1 MPYEV
6 VRNPVHTNLPVV
18 AGRFLVVLAAL
29 LFAAFT
35 RADEYDDLR
44 LKWRDTIVGT
54 GYDTADPNVASRLT
68 SIANAANSNWSSMD
82 KSPTRTFLWP
92 DLASTTI
99 SIHINYSYQRLHSM
113 ALAYATP
120 GCSLHGN
127 ATLLADTI
135 SGLDW
140 MHANRYNATK
150 SIYDN
155 WYEFEIGSPIRLVDI
170 AVLLYDQLS
179 PTQISNYMGAVEKFT
194 PSATT
199 QAPGGTSGSFTG
211 SNRMLKIRIVAVR
224 GGVVKDAVKLAAA
237 RDAFSN
243 LFAYVTTGDGFYTDG
258 SFIQHLN
265 HPYTAAYGSGLLAS
279 MAPVMNWLSGSTW
292 AVTDPLQSNVFSW
305 VFDSYEPIIYN
316 GAALDLV
323 RGREAGRA
331 GDPQG
336 VGHTLMDSVLQIA
349 QFAPPAES
357 LRMKR
362 MVKEWALSDTV
373 RNFVS
378 GRPLSTLTAAN
389 NLMADISIVRR
400 GELIDHYT
408 FPEMDRVVRLGKG
421 FGFGL
426 SMCSTRIANFESIN
440 GNNLRGWFTGDG
452 MTTLYNGDLNQFGDD
467 TNCTIDAYRLPGVTA
482 DVTHSKLPNVS
493 ASIGPRAQGESTLSP
508 HPWVG
513 GAKLGNFG
521 AAGMQFKG
529 VGVTLTGKKSWFM
542 FDDEIV
548 CLGAGITSTDSR
560 PIETTVENR
569 KINGSNALTVNGT
582 AKSTALG
589 WNEAMAATSWAHLQG
604 NVSGSDIG
612 YYFPTAPTIRGV
624 RESRSASPSE
634 IDVSARTT
642 IETRSFLRL
651 GFEHGN
657 NPTGTTYQ
665 YVLLPGRNAKRTG
678 NYAAAPH
685 ITVLNNNANVQA
697 VRENT
702 LGITAANFWT
712 DNNYTYGGITSNKK
726 ACVLVRDD
734 GPFIDV
740 SVSDPTQLNTTGIDL
755 QIALNGGTLVSADS
769 GVTVTQSSPS
779 IMMTINTA
787 NSAGK
792 TFKARFYK
800 LTPEMVNLTPVADS
814 YVYDKADSVD
824 SNFGTQDK
832 IIVKKAGAG
841 FNRETFLRFDVP
853 PGSGVLLGA
862 TMKLYS
868 LVATTPGIHAV
879 AKVDDNTWT
888 ETGITWNNRP
898 AAGSPISTW
907 TPVLNT
913 TSSTD
918 VTSAIPPSGVVSF
931 KVHATTETSNG
942 IVNYASRENA
952 TAANRPQLSLA
963 YGHTPP
969 EVTLTSPSD
978 GDEINNSGAIT
989 ITADAVP
996 TDGAVTSVSF
1006 YHGATLLGT
1015 DATPPYSITTTLANG
1030 SHTLTAVATDSNSLS
1045 RTSLAHTI
1053 EAVQPPFIP
1062 AAITW
1067 DAGGS
1072 GNHWSMANN
1081 WSDDADPTGDMLT
1094 FNSTGTAA
1102 SGVTN
1107 TVDTSISIASLTY
1120 NQESATLQHTTA
1132 IDAGQTLAATGN
1144 FLLAGSAT
1152 ATTATN
1158 VSLTGATGTLTVGGA
1173 SFQVGQTTPTSGTNT
1188 ATLDMSGLGTF
1199 NANLGNS
1206 GIFRMGS
1213 SVGTGT
1219 FGATTTV
1226 KLAATSNIT
1235 ADVLGIGDRASRGG
1249 GHVLKLGSVSNQIN
1263 ANTISIGPNAG
1274 GGRGNG
1280 EISFETVTGTLIL
1293 RAADGEAAVTAMNL
1307 VNTSFGTSNNLTASA
1322 NFAAHSIDAKIDTL
1336 VMARRSSTGTVANAT
1351 ATLIFDTGTLEVGT
1365 LNLAENSQSLSTSG
1379 AILATMNIGGGNASF
1394 GAITMATSMGGAAT
1408 TTTAALNF
1416 TGGTTTVNGNIAR
1429 GGGNGTTATL
1439 ALNGPSA
1446 VLDMTGKNITNLTGI
1461 TYTAGLFQ
1469 NLGIVNTGMTL
1480 AGTGSRVFN
1489 QAAGISGEIQGT
1501 ITGTDVGLAKQGP
1514 GTLTLTGTNTYSGNT
1529 TIEQGILRVM
1539 TPNFA
1544 DASTVAIGIL
1554 ANPGAATL
1562 DLPNPG
1568 NDTVATLIIHGVVQA
1583 VGKTYGNA
1591 TSVFPVIATSA
1602 ITGPGTITVPPGP
1615 GTPYTDWAAS
1625 FLPGNDVSNPADD
1638 NDNDGLTNQQE
1649 FAFGLNPVDGA
1660 SVSPILVQLDK
1671 SHGTFTYQR
1680 RAGTGLSY
1688 RILTSTSLAA
1698 NSWTEDAAATQ
1709 SQIATSGGDN
1719 ETVVVTLT
1727 GAPLSA
1733 PKFFIRVAAE

>member
-1 MPYEV
+1 MPYEL

-44 LKWRDTIVGT
+44 LKWRDTIVGS
-54 GYDTADPNVASRLT
+54 GYDTADSTVISRLN

-82 KSPTRTFLWP
+82 KSPSRTFLWS
-92 DLASTTI
+92 DLASTTR
-99 SIHINYSYQRLHSM
+99 SIHINYSYQRLRSM

-140 MHANRYNATK
+140 MHANRYNPSK
-150 SIYDN
+150 IIYDN
-155 WYEFEIGSPIRLVDI
+155 WYEFEIGSPIQLVDI

-224 GGVVKDAVKLAAA
+224 GCVVKDAVKLAAA

-243 LFAYVTTGDGFYTDG
+243 LFAYVTTGDGFYADG

-336 VGHTLMDSVLQIA
+336 VGHTIMDSVLQIA

-373 RNFVS
+373 RNFVG
-378 GRPLSTLTAAN
+378 GRSLSTLTSAK
-389 NLMADISIVRR
+389 NLMADDSILRR

-408 FPEMDRVVRLGKG
+408 FPEMDRVVHLGKG

-482 DVTHSKLPNVS
+482 DVTHSKLPNVA
-493 ASIGPRAQGESTLSP
+493 ASVGPRAQGESTLSP

-513 GAKLGNFG
+513 GAKLGKFG

-569 KINGSNALTVNGT
+569 KISGSNVLTVNGT
-582 AKSTALG
+582 VKSAALG
-589 WNEAMAATSWAHLQG
+589 WNEAMASTNWAHLQG
-604 NVSGSDIG
+604 SVSNSDIG

-634 IDVSARTT
+634 IDVGASTT
-642 IETRSFLRL
+642 IETRNFLRL

-657 NPTGTTYQ
+657 NPTSTTYQ
-665 YVLLPGRNAKRTG
+665 YVMLPGRTAKRTG
-678 NYAAAPH
+678 NYAVAPH

-712 DNNYTYGGITSNKK
+712 DNTYTYGGITSNKK
-726 ACVLVRDD
+726 ASVLVRND

-740 SVSDPTQLNTTGIDL
+740 SVSDPTQLNTTGINL
-755 QIALNGGTLVSADS
+755 QIALNGGTLVSADA
-769 GVTVTQSSPS
+769 GVTVTQSSPT
-779 IMMTINTA
+779 ITMVINTA

-800 LTPEMVNLTPVADS
+800 LTPDVVNLTPVADS
-814 YVYDKADSVD
+814 YVYDRTDSVD
-824 SNFGTQDK
+824 LNFGTQDK
-832 IIVKKAGAG
+832 ILVKKAGAG
-841 FNRETFLRFDVP
+841 FNRESFLRFEIP
-853 PGSGVLLGA
+853 ETSGVLLGA
-862 TMKLYS
+862 GMRLYA
-868 LVATTPGIHAV
+868 LVAATPGVQAV
-879 AKVDDNTWT
+879 AKVGDDTWT
-888 ETGITWNNRP
+888 ETGITWNNKP
-898 AAGSPISTW
+898 AAGNPVSTW
-907 TPVLNT
+907 TPLANT
-913 TSSTD
+913 ASSTD
-918 VTSAIPPSGVVSF
+918 VTNAIPASGPVSF
-931 KVHATTETSNG
+931 KVYAITETSNG
-942 IVNYASRENA
+942 IINYASRENA

-978 GDEINNSGAIT
+978 GDEINNSGPIT

-996 TDGAVTSVSF
+996 TDGTVTSVSF
-1006 YHGATLLGT
+1006 YNGATLIGMDT
-1015 DATPPYSITTTLANG
+1015 TAPYSVTAILANG
-1030 SHTLTAVATDSNSLS
+1030 SHTLTAVAVDSNSLI

-1053 EAVQPPFIP
+1053 EAVQPPFVP
-1062 AAITW
+1062 TAITW

-1072 GNHWSMANN
+1072 GTHWSTAHN

-1094 FNSTGTAA
+1094 FNAVGTAA

-1107 TVDTSISIASLTY
+1107 TVNTSISIASLTY
-1120 NQESATLQHTTA
+1120 NHESATLQHTTA
-1132 IDAGQTLAATGN
+1132 IDAGQILTVAGN
-1144 FLLAGSAT
+1144 FLLAGSAD

-1158 VSLTGATGTLTVGGA
+1158 VRLTGATGTLTVGGT
-1173 SFQVGQTTPTSGTNT
+1173 SFQVGQTAPESPSNTTSI
-1188 ATLDMSGLGTF
+1188 LDMSGLGTL
-1199 NANLGNS
+1199 NADLGNA
-1206 GIFRMGS
+1206 GVFRMGS
-1213 SVGTGT
+1213 SIGSST
-1219 FGATTTV
+1219 FGPTTTV

-1235 ADVLGIGDRASRGG
+1235 ADVLGVGDRASRGG
-1249 GHVLKLGSVSNQIN
+1249 GHVLKLGSV
-1263 ANTISIGPNAG
+1263 ANNIHANSISIGPNAS

-1280 EISFETVTGTLIL
+1280 DISFESSTGTLKL
-1293 RAADGEAAVTAMNL
+1293 RAADGTSPVNALNL
-1307 VNTSFGTSNNLTASA
+1307 INTSFGTSNNLTATA
-1322 NFAAHSIDAKIDTL
+1322 NFAAHALDAKIDTL
-1336 VMARRSSTGTVANAT
+1336 VMARRNSTGAVANAT
-1351 ATLIFDTGTLEVGT
+1351 ATLTFDTGTLEVGT
-1365 LNLAENSQSLSTSG
+1365 LHMAINVQPVSSSG
-1379 AILATMNIGGGNASF
+1379 AILATMNIGGGNASL
-1394 GAITMATSMGGAAT
+1394 GVITMATSSGGAGS
-1408 TTTAALNF
+1408 TTTAVLNLS
-1416 TGGTTTVNGNIAR
+1416 GGTTTVSGGILR
-1429 GGGNGTTATL
+1429 GGGTGATAATVAIKGGTLDMAGGHIGSTANPVSLTLESGTLKNVAEINGGAAIIKTTA
-1439 ALNGPSA
+1439 
-1446 VLDMTGKNITNLTGI
+1446 
-1461 TYTAGLFQ
+1461 
-1469 NLGIVNTGMTL
+1469 
-1480 AGTGSRVFN
+1480 
-1489 QAAGISGEIQGT
+1489 
-1501 ITGTDVGLAKQGP
+1501 
-1514 GTLTLTGTNTYSGNT
+1514 GTLTLAGNNTFTGNT

-1539 TPNFA
+1539 SPNFA
-1544 DASTVAIGIL
+1544 DASTLAIGSSV
-1554 ANPGAATL
+1554 NPGSATL

-1568 NDTVATLIIHGVVQA
+1568 NDTVSTLVINGVVQA

-1591 TSVFPVIATSA
+1591 TSVFPVIPTSA

-1615 GTPYTDWAAS
+1615 GTPYADWAAS
-1625 FLPGNDVSNPADD
+1625 FLPGNDVSNPAED
-1638 NDNDGLTNQQE
+1638 NDKDGLTNQQE
-1649 FAFGLNPVDGA
+1649 FAFGLNPVNGA

-1671 SHGTFTYQR
+1671 IQGAFTYQR

-1698 NSWTEDAAATQ
+1698 NGWEEDTAATQ
-1709 SQIATSGGDN
+1709 SQIATPSGDN

-1727 GAPLSA
+1727 GAPLTA
-1733 PKFFIRVAAE
+1733 PKLFIRVAAE